1 MSRTGNAADLI
12 PKNLKALR
20 GALEH
25 SVTIQ
30 MAKLQEVADDLVA
43 RGALTRAEADKLVGQ
58 LVTSGKAHSQ
68 ALLHVLDAATADAR
82 KNVEAGVATAVAP
95 VVTTAGRIADT
106 VRQAPKLVSGRKTP
120 AKKTA
125 KAPAKKTAKKTAKTS
140 SGPSEATSAAK
151 VQKLPVAEPIPGLAS
166 LTVTQVRPK
175 LARLS
180 AAELRRV
187 RQAEADGKARKSVL
201 TEIDRL
207 LAK

>member
-125 KAPAKKTAKKTAKTS
+125 KAPAKTAKTS
-140 SGPSEATSAAK
+140 SGPSEATSSAK

>member
-95 VVTTAGRIADT
+95 VVTTASRIADT

-125 KAPAKKTAKKTAKTS
+125 KAPAKTAKTS